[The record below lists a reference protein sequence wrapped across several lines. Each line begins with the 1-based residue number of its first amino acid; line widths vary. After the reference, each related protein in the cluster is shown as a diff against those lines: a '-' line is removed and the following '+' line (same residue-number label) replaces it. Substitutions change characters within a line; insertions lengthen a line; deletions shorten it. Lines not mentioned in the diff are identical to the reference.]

1 LAHDSTYIREI
12 ECRRAPPAADY
23 DADGGAP
30 AGSPRGIVQLSSLLR
45 VYNSIMGGGLDFAVE
60 VNERLR
66 LQRAMDAARYFGLTE
81 LAQLVAGLIEPD
93 LDMSHAASRQDGLD
107 ALLGPADT
115 ALETAFR
122 IMAAEQLAD
131 FGMA

>member
-1 LAHDSTYIREI
+1 
-12 ECRRAPPAADY
+12 
-23 DADGGAP
+23 
-30 AGSPRGIVQLSSLLR
+30 
-45 VYNSIMGGGLDFAVE
+45 MGGGLDFAVE